1 MRGTTTSPVP
11 SLWAPLRVGAFRA
24 LWLAQLASMLGT
36 WMQTVGAQWVLVQ
49 TPDSAA
55 LVGLVQVAATLPIL
69 LFALPAGALADI
81 MDRRRLLIGV
91 QLFQL
96 VVGAALSAL
105 TAVDA
110 MPPALLL
117 TFTFLLGSCLA
128 LTLPAYQASV
138 QDLVPREQVRM
149 VAVLGGGAVNGA
161 RAVGPALAG
170 LLLAQ
175 VGAPAVFAVTAM
187 AALVFVV
194 VLVATRRPP
203 AGAKLPPERF
213 ASALRAGGRYVR
225 NSPVVRRMLLRV
237 LLFVLPGAA
246 VWALL
251 PLVADN
257 LLDVGSTGFGLLL
270 GSLGAGAVVGAT

>member
-55 LVGLVQVAATLPIL
+55 LVALVQVAATLPML
-69 LFALPAGALADI
+69 LFALPSGALADI

-96 VVGAALSAL
+96 VVGSALSVL
-105 TAVDA
+105 TALGL

-149 VAVLGGGAVNGA
+149 VAVLGGVAVNGA

-175 VGAPAVFAVTAM
+175 IGPALVFAVTAL
-187 AALVFVV
+187 AALIFVA
-194 VLVATRRPP
+194 VLTVTRRPTV
-203 AGAKLPPERF
+203 AADMPPERF
-213 ASALRAGGRYVR
+213 TSALVAGGRYVR
-225 NSPVVRRMLLRV
+225 NSPVV
-237 LLFVLPGAA
+237 
-246 VWALL
+246 
-251 PLVADN
+251 
-257 LLDVGSTGFGLLL
+257 
-270 GSLGAGAVVGAT
+270 